1 MTKEAN
7 TKLPQLFGTNTESK
21 CSVLVTLD
29 LNVNLLIF
37 IIFFV
42 WKHIHSRSLV
52 ESEDKQAAVYALGGL
67 CVSMKNK

>member
-42 WKHIHSRSLV
+42 KKTHSF
-52 ESEDKQAAVYALGGL
+52 KKLG
-67 CVSMKNK
+67 